1 MGKWTRGRMRYS
13 DDLKNREF
21 NKLAVKQWQ
30 RKKRKNDR
38 MEILKSVMR
47 NFPDQ
52 VAIEIIERHT
62 ELKQTF
68 TEIAHVLGL
77 DRHTVSYKFKRATER
92 IKARVEAREK
102 L

>member
-1 MGKWTRGRMRYS
+1 MYS
-13 DDLKNREF
+13 DDLKKKELD
-21 NKLAVKQWQ
+21 KATVGQWQ

-47 NFPDQ
+47 TFPDQ

-68 TEIAHVLGL
+68 TEIAQVLKL
-77 DRHTVSYKFKRATER
+77 DRHTVAYKFKRATEK
-92 IKARVEAREK
+92 IKNIVEAREK